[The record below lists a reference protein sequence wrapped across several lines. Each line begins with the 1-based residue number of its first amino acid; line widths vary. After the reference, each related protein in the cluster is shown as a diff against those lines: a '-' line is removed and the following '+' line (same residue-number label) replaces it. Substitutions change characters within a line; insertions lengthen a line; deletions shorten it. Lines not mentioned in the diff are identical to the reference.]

1 MNVLQIGSDSI
12 HLRHFCKAMS
22 AIAGDFILV
31 SETSFIPEGV
41 KRNIV
46 TPFRGYNFFR
56 WIQSYRKLKKAIV
69 SIQPELIHIHQINRL
84 AWLVC
89 RIAKQ
94 LNIPVISTAWGSD
107 VLLIPQQNKVYYSIT
122 KSVLDYSSYVTA
134 DSQDMISAMLAISN
148 SPKKYIHLQY
158 GIDPIS
164 SIRKQKIIYS
174 NRLHKELYRIDL
186 IIDLFAQFFAQH
198 SDWKL
203 IIGATGHLTESL
215 QKRASELLP
224 QSAYEFI
231 GWVDQE
237 TNAKH
242 YSNAQIYVSLPLSDG
257 TSVSLLEAMSAN
269 CIPVVSDLEVSREW
283 ITNQINGIVYDLN
296 ENPFEQAIKIN
307 SEKCFLINQE
317 LITKHAL
324 RETCMKKFENLY
336 SNLIAL

>member
-31 SETSFIPEGV
+31 TETPFSPEGV
-41 KRNIV
+41 KLNIV
-46 TPFRGYNFFR
+46 TPFRGYNVFR
-56 WIQSYRKLKKAIV
+56 WIQSYRKLKNAIV
-69 SIQPELIHIHQINRL
+69 SIQPDIIHIHQINRL
-84 AWLVC
+84 AWIVC

-94 LNIPVISTAWGSD
+94 LKIPVISTAWGSD

-134 DSQDMISAMLAISN
+134 DSKDMIAAMLSISN
-148 SPKKYIHLQY
+148 TPQKYIHLQY
-158 GIDPIS
+158 GIDPIKS
-164 SIRKQKIIYS
+164 EHKQKIIYS

-186 IIDLFAQFFAQH
+186 IIDLFAEFYNQH

-203 IIGATGHLTESL
+203 IIGATGPQTEAL
-215 QKRASELLP
+215 QKRASNLLP
-224 QSAYEFI
+224 QNAYEFI

-237 TNAKH
+237 TNAKQ
-242 YSNAQIYVSLPLSDG
+242 YANAQIYVSLPLSDG

-283 ITNQINGIVYDLN
+283 IENQVNGIVYDLN
-296 ENPFEQAIKIN
+296 ENPFEQALKIET
-307 SEKCFLINQE
+307 EKCFQINQE
-317 LITKHAL
+317 NITQYAL
-324 RETCMKKFENLY
+324 RETCMKKFVRLY
-336 SNLIAL
+336 ANLIAS

>member
-22 AIAGDFILV
+22 SIAGDFILV
-31 SETSFIPEGV
+31 TETPFAPDGV
-41 KRNIV
+41 KMNIV
-46 TPFRGYNFFR
+46 TPFRGINVFR
-56 WIQSYRKLKKAIV
+56 WIQSYLNLKKAIL

-84 AWLVC
+84 AWIVC

-94 LNIPVISTAWGSD
+94 LKIPVISTAWGSD
-107 VLLIPQQNKVYYSIT
+107 VLLIPKQNKVYYSIT

-134 DSQDMISAMLAISN
+134 DSQDMIAAMLSISN
-148 SPKKYIHLQY
+148 SPNKYIHLQY
-158 GIDPIS
+158 GIDPIKS
-164 SIRKQKIIYS
+164 DQKQKIIYS

-186 IIDLFAQFFAQH
+186 IIDLFAEFYNQH

-215 QKRASELLP
+215 QKHASDLLP

-237 TNAKH
+237 TNAKQ
-242 YSNAQIYVSLPLSDG
+242 YSNAEIYVSLPLSDG

-269 CIPVVSDLEVSREW
+269 CIPVVSDLDVSREW
-283 ITNQINGIVYDLN
+283 ISNHVNGIVYDSN
-296 ENPFEQAIKIN
+296 ENPFEQALKIN
-307 SEKCFLINQE
+307 SERCFQINQE
-317 LITKHAL
+317 NIAKNAL

-336 SNLIAL
+336 ANLIAS